1 MGLGSG
7 FLLEIIMK
15 IFVSWS
21 GKKSKEMSV
30 ILNNWLPLIFPH
42 AQIFIS
48 SEIEKGANFL
58 EVILTALK
66 ESSVGIFL
74 LTKGNTTAPWIQ
86 FEAGAFASK
95 GLHARVCPLYVDND
109 IEIED
114 TGPLRFFQGS
124 LINESEIFKLLSSIN
139 AVQDTPYQNEKLLRL
154 YESNKREFFHNWDLI
169 KNMQCAHGAA
179 RKTTKEL
186 IIDIIKNTAKISEC
200 NENIKNLISATEDI
214 NKIKIERYP
223 SYGIGTIKANTIS
236 PKANG
241 VPKFSTVTPDGG
253 DFSSLDAYEIA
264 AGRKKFEYQRL

>member
-1 MGLGSG
+1 MDLT
-7 FLLEIIMK
+7 MK

-21 GKKSKEMSV
+21 GKKSKEMSI

-42 AQIFIS
+42 AHIFIS

-66 ESSVGIFL
+66 ESSIGIFL

-95 GLHARVCPLYVDND
+95 GLHARICPLYIDDD

-124 LINESEIFKLLSSIN
+124 LINENEIFKLLSSIN
-139 AVQDTPYQNEKLLRL
+139 ALQEPPYQNEKLIRL
-154 YESNKREFFHNWDLI
+154 YESNKKEFFHNWDLI
-169 KNMQCAHGAA
+169 KNIQCTHGAA

-186 IIDIIKNTAKISEC
+186 IIDILKNTAKISAC
-200 NENIKNLISATEDI
+200 DENIKNLILATEEI
-214 NKIKIERYP
+214 NKIKIEKYP
-223 SYGIGTIKANTIS
+223 SYGVVTLKANTIS
-236 PKANG
+236 HEVVG

-253 DFSSLDAYEIA
+253 DFSSSDAYEIA
-264 AGRKKFEYQRL
+264 AGKKLFEYQRL